1 MYTIFQGESILIPAV
16 VTGTKTLITDLT
28 VVIKASARGEVPL
41 ESAPVAATLT
51 VENYTSTEVTDGYLF
66 SLTNNTLA
74 PGIYFV
80 NYEYK
85 ISGKTFKGVPKKVT
99 IKESVI

>member
-16 VTGTKTLITDLT
+16 VTGSKNLITDLA
-28 VVIKASARGEVPL
+28 VVIKASARGEVPA
-41 ESAPVAATLT
+41 EGATVAATLT
-51 VENYTSTEVTDGYLF
+51 VENYTSSEVTDGYLF

-85 ISGKTFKGVPKKVT
+85 ISGRTFKGVPKKIT